1 MVKLHP
7 LVTLF
12 SKSGIGKSSLLNAG
26 IIPQV
31 IKDGQYEPLRIRFEA
46 FVEGKNLSPLDI
58 FRKVIV
64 PNGSAST
71 FLDKLIE
78 NEPSLWHDIKEFQI
92 EKNKGLLLIFD
103 QCEELFTYPPETIQ
117 EFKRQLVEA
126 LYTVVPDRYLNILEK
141 FLSEN
146 NGNLPLTD
154 EQMQQLQ
161 TPPSIKIIISIRSDR
176 KYYLSKLSD
185 SLLDVEKIGYEL
197 NPLEIDQATLA
208 IKYPAQID
216 DPTLATPVFRYSEEA
231 IQELLR
237 FLTKE
242 GTQKVEPFQLQILCN
257 VLEKKVQNPDQ
268 VLQKDDLG
276 DVEKI
281 IENYYE
287 DQLALIKD
295 PHEIEAARTLIEKGL
310 ILEEGKI
317 RLTLFEGQIARDYPI
332 KPETI
337 VQLVNSHLLRREV
350 SLKGGFMYELSH
362 DAWVDPVLKA
372 KARHEEAK
380 RKAEEARRRKE
391 EKEELERQQKAR
403 EEEIRLEREAREA
416 ELTRQKEIA
425 DRERGLRLEAE
436 RSRRRALI
444 YARIAVATS
453 IVMLLLGFLTTDYY
467 VRTLVSTGYVFKYN
481 EQYGEAIKSYQK
493 ARRFDLFN
501 RYALQDSIQKVEA
514 TGRQKV
520 EYDSLVSQADS
531 LNKLGEHHLLE
542 ALDLYQKAITT
553 GYPKSDDAR
562 TKAAA
567 IESQRKTL
575 AETYIKNGDDFSEGR
590 YFKEALE
597 AYKWADKFDPRNPYI
612 LDKIKKTNLRKN
624 Q

>member
-146 NGNLPLTD
+146 NGSLPLTD

-176 KYYLSKLSD
+176 KYFLSKLSD

-208 IKYPAQID
+208 IKHPAQID

-231 IQELLR
+231 MQELLR
-237 FLTKE
+237 FLTK
-242 GTQKVEPFQLQILCN
+242 GGSQKVEPFQLQILCN
-257 VLEKKVQNPDQ
+257 VLEKKVQKPGQ
-268 VLQKDDLG
+268 VLQRGDLG

-295 PHEIEAARTLIEKGL
+295 PKEREAARTLIEKGL

-332 KPETI
+332 KPDTI

-362 DAWVDPVLKA
+362 DAWVDPVLRA

-380 RKAEEARRRKE
+380 QKAEEARRRKE

-453 IVMLLLGFLTTDYY
+453 ILMLLLGVLATDYY
-467 VRTLVSTGYVFKYN
+467 IWSLVSTGTRLEDSEKYDD
-481 EQYGEAIKSYQK
+481 AVKSFET
-493 ARRFDLFN
+493 ARDFDLLD
-501 RYALQDSIQKVEA
+501 RYTLQIRIDSVKVKQKQQA
-514 TGRQKV
+514 D
-520 EYDSLVSQADS
+520 YNILVSQADS
-531 LNKLGEHHLLE
+531 LNNLGGQYLLD
-542 ALDLYQKAITT
+542 ALDLYKKAIST
-553 GYPKSDDAR
+553 GYPKYEHAKAQSDAIQNQRFTISRTLLSDGVARFDAG
-562 TKAAA
+562 
-567 IESQRKTL
+567 
-575 AETYIKNGDDFSEGR
+575 NFSG
-590 YFKEALE
+590 ALQLYE
-597 AYKWADKFDPRNPYI
+597 IADKFDQNNDYI
-612 LDKIKKTNLRKN
+612 RRKIEQTRMKMK
-624 Q
+624 